1 MVMTM
6 AWLIGPPLAVA
17 CAFVMV
23 RISTLLGRRWE
34 QRHPYQD
41 GS

>member
-1 MVMTM
+1 MAI

-17 CAFVMV
+17 YA
-23 RISTLLGRRWE
+23 LLMLRGTTMLARTWE
-34 QRHPYQD
+34 RRHPYQD